1 MNPTAL
7 LPTGAA
13 MDRPLPRPAAA
24 WRWLVAALGVL
35 AAAGLAW
42 SWRAQWPQAPL
53 LANAQLAPA
62 RQALFRDE
70 LPLRGRAE
78 PLRSL
83 LLDAQD
89 SGRIVEVFARDGQWV
104 DAGAP
109 LYRLHSPEQE
119 QQRLQRAAE
128 VAQQLANVSLQRTAL
143 ATSQALGRR
152 ELAQLAH
159 DEARAQ
165 QELQR
170 QRRLAEAGFVS
181 AAALDDA
188 ERRQALATQ
197 LLQQA
202 RRDLD
207 ADALTRQQSLAEM
220 AQAVRGLQQ
229 GLALLDR
236 ARQAWLAR
244 APIAGRLA
252 GFTPQPGASLRVGER
267 LGRLDDERSG
277 TQLVAELDEF
287 YLPRLRDG
295 LPAASALGALTLVQ
309 TLPQVQGGKVRAVLR
324 WQGEPPAQLRP
335 GQAVDL
341 RLRLGAERPALL
353 LPEGPGVQSTLYV
366 LQDQALVRRSVR
378 LGARAAGQVEV
389 LAGLQAGE
397 QVLISEPPHFNAQ
410 AYRLR

>member
-1 MNPTAL
+1 
-7 LPTGAA
+7 
-13 MDRPLPRPAAA
+13 MDRPLPRPARAGRWAGAALALLLLWGAA
-24 WRWLVAALGVL
+24 W
-35 AAAGLAW
+35 AW
-42 SWRAQWPQAPL
+42 RSEWPRPPL
-53 LANAQLAPA
+53 IANAQLAPV
-62 RQALFRDE
+62 RQAPFRDE
-70 LPLRGRAE
+70 LPLRARAE
-78 PLRSL
+78 PLRSVV
-83 LLDAQD
+83 LDAQE

-104 DAGAP
+104 EAGTP

-119 QQRLQRAAE
+119 QQRLQRASE

-143 ATSQALGRR
+143 ATSQAQARR
-152 ELAQLAH
+152 ELAQQAH

-165 QELQR
+165 QELLR

-188 ERRQALATQ
+188 ERRHALAAQ
-197 LLQQA
+197 LLAQA
-202 RRDLD
+202 RRDLEED
-207 ADALTRQQSLAEM
+207 AQTRRQSLAEM
-220 AQAVRGLQQ
+220 TQAVRGLEQ

-244 APIAGRLA
+244 APAAGRLA
-252 GFTPQPGASLRVGER
+252 GFTPQPGASLRAGER
-267 LGRLDDERSG
+267 LGRLDDEHGG
-277 TQLVAELDEF
+277 TQLVAEVDEF

-295 LPAASALGALTLVQ
+295 LAATSAHGALVLTQ

-341 RLRLGAERPALL
+341 RLQLGAERPALL

-366 LQDQALVRRSVR
+366 RHGDQLVRREVR

-389 LAGLQAGE
+389 LAGLQVGE
-397 QVLISEPPHFNAQ
+397 QVLISEPPNPPANR
-410 AYRLR
+410 YRLP

>member
-1 MNPTAL
+1 
-7 LPTGAA
+7 
-13 MDRPLPRPAAA
+13 MDRPVTPPRAA
-24 WRWLVAALGVL
+24 WRWVL
-35 AAAGLAW
+35 AAGALLATAALAW
-42 SWRAQWPQAPL
+42 AWRGQWPRPAL
-53 LANAQLAPA
+53 LGNAQLAPV
-62 RQALFRDE
+62 RQGVFRDE
-70 LPLRGRAE
+70 LQLRARAE
-78 PLRSL
+78 PVRSQ

-89 SGRIVEVFARDGQWV
+89 SGRIVEVFARDGDWV
-104 DAGAP
+104 EAGAP

-143 ATSQALGRR
+143 ATSQAQGRR

-165 QELQR
+165 RDLER
-170 QRRLAEAGFVS
+170 QRRLAQAGFVS
-181 AAALDDA
+181 VAALDDA
-188 ERRQALATQ
+188 ERVHALAAQ
-197 LLQQA
+197 LLDQA
-202 RRDLD
+202 RRDLQ
-207 ADALTRQQSLAEM
+207 ADAQTRQQSLAEM
-220 AQAVRGLQQ
+220 TQAVRGLQQ
-229 GLALLDR
+229 GLALLES
-236 ARQAWLAR
+236 ARRAWLAR
-244 APIAGRLA
+244 APAAGRLA

-277 TQLVAELDEF
+277 TQLVAEVDEF

-295 LPAASALGALTLVQ
+295 LPATSSWGSLALAQ
-309 TLPQVQGGKVRAVLR
+309 TLPQVQGGKVRALFR
-324 WQGEPPAQLRP
+324 WQGEPPARLRP

-341 RLRLGAERPALL
+341 RLQLGAERPSLL

-366 LQDQALVRRSVR
+366 LQGQTLLRRSVR

-397 QVLISEPPHFNAQ
+397 QVLITEPPHFNAT